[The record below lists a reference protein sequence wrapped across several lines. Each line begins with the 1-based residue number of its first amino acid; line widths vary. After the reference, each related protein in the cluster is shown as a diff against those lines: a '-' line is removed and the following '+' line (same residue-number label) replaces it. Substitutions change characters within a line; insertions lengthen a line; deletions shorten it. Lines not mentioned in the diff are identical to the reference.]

1 MPGPTSAHSGLPGG
15 LNNQVVHANTTL
27 NAFVGGRQKAWM
39 LNAAPVQPSPRPPP
53 RAQLAQQPTLQLSK
67 TPTNVLPSP
76 APSDE
81 PSPAV
86 SNPRDRDSP
95 YSPASSVM
103 PAGQRQDT
111 GQAPAVQSSALANPP
126 LHHNDA
132 TPADAEVVA
141 GEPARPPTTEN
152 STAGMPLQ
160 SLQSPLAMAPPTL
173 PHAPQPG
180 PVANASGSSGHVAIE
195 LERAFQSA
203 MATAAGEQPNKR
215 RRIECAEQC
224 PFELLR
230 QC

>member
-15 LNNQVVHANTTL
+15 LNNQVVHANSTL
-27 NAFVGGRQKAWM
+27 NAFVGGKQKAWM
-39 LNAAPVQPSPRPPP
+39 LNAAPVQPSPRPP
-53 RAQLAQQPTLQLSK
+53 RAQLVQQPTPQLSK
-67 TPTNVLPSP
+67 TPTNILPSP

-86 SNPRDRDSP
+86 SNSRDRDSP

-103 PAGQRQDT
+103 PAAQRQDT
-111 GQAPAVQSSALANPP
+111 GQAPAVQSSTIANPP
-126 LHHNDA
+126 LHHEGA
-132 TPADAEVVA
+132 ALADAEVVA

-152 STAGMPLQ
+152 TTAGTPLQ

-180 PVANASGSSGHVAIE
+180 PVASTSGSSGLVAID

-215 RRIECAEQC
+215 RRLHLA
-224 PFELLR
+224 R
-230 QC
+230 QYD